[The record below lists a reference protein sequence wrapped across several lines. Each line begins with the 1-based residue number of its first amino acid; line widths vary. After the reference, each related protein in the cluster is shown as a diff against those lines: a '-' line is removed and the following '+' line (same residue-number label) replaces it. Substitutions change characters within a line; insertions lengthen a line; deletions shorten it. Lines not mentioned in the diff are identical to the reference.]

1 MHVQKLLDVFHPHSK
16 SDRYISTLFDCFLLI
31 FLISLPL
38 CPSFAAVFTAVPLPL
53 ILTPTSLLPCL
64 DAATVLTSIV
74 QLKGDSPNAARRE
87 DPSRVSGFTNRS
99 GRETTQC
106 ATEGS
111 IYKAG
116 NMPWMGS
123 NFRYFMFFFKDR
135 YKIILLHIRS
145 FLLIISHHR
154 K

>member
-38 CPSFAAVFTAVPLPL
+38 CPSFVAVFTAVPLPL

-123 NFRYFMFFFKDR
+123 NFRYFMFFLRTDIGLFFCLFVLFD
-135 YKIILLHIRS
+135 
-145 FLLIISHHR
+145 
-154 K
+154 